1 MFYPLEKNSEKPYG
15 EGGGWGVGIQIAQ
28 PLKNKTVRAEVDLTN
43 KTYID
48 NNIRFSHPYDN
59 YFKI

>member
-15 EGGGWGVGIQIAQ
+15 KGGGWGVGIQIAQ

>member
-15 EGGGWGVGIQIAQ
+15 GWGGGGAVGIQIAQ
-28 PLKNKTVRAEVDLTN
+28 PLINKTVRAEVDLTN

-48 NNIRFSHPYDN
+48 NNTRFSHPYGN
-59 YFKI
+59 